1 MAFAELAV
9 HTPVLRPGSFSY
21 SIPAGLEIKPGQA
34 VWAPFGPKIVQGIV
48 LEVTEEPAFGQTR
61 EICGVISDTPLLS
74 FHQLNLAKW
83 ISQTYLSSIYEAV
96 ALMLPPSFERQSL
109 AYISLES
116 SPPAA
121 AKNPSE
127 TLSPNMQKIFDRLKA
142 KDITPQNELEKI
154 FGKKTA
160 QSAILKLINQG
171 LVKRTYRI
179 SPVRAKTK
187 FEKHFRL
194 SVQALAFI
202 KNQTLPKLPPRQTQ
216 VFNHIKENPGGISKS
231 GLNLLVKNNSAV
243 LKTLEQKGL
252 VSTEERQIFR
262 HPVDYSR
269 IPPLPHLELSPP
281 QKKCLEFITRSLN
294 TPPEDDQNPRTF
306 LLHGITGSGKTE
318 IYLQALAE
326 SLRLGK
332 KAIVLVPEI
341 SLTPQTIA
349 RFAGRFPGQ
358 IAVLHS
364 RLSPGEQFDEWQ
376 RIKNGQAD
384 IVIGPRS
391 ALFAPLDKPGIII
404 IDEEHEW
411 TYKQQDPQPR
421 YHTRTVANKMAE
433 EYGAVLVL
441 GSATPDVD
449 SYFKAQKGIY
459 QLLELPERLTP
470 YRGASLPKTELV
482 DMRTELSEGN
492 RSIFSRNLQTSIEK
506 VLANHEQAILFIN
519 RRGGASFIQCR
530 DCGYV
535 AMCKSCDAPLTYHPD
550 QENLVCHQC
559 GRHYPN
565 PLTCPVC
572 GSRRIK
578 YLGMGTQKL
587 EEETRLAF
595 PQARLLRWDS
605 DVIKGK
611 NTHQQIMDR
620 FSCHQADILIGTQMV
635 AKGLDLPDVTLVG
648 VINADISLN
657 LPDFRAGERTFQLLA
672 QVAGRAGRG
681 ISGGKVVIQTYSP
694 ENYAIR
700 SAVCHDYPGFYAKE
714 IVYRQALNNPPFR
727 KLACLVFS
735 HLNHDFCQQ
744 QAKLMAKTLREKAE
758 AVGLGNLEILGP
770 APAFIQRLRGRYR
783 YQLILRS
790 PNPSEFLRE
799 INPGQG
805 WSIDIDP
812 YGLC

>member
-9 HTPVLRPGSFSY
+9 NTPVLRPGSFSY
-21 SIPAGLEIKPGQA
+21 SIPLGLEIKPGQA

-48 LEVTEEPAFGQTR
+48 LEITDQPAFGQTR

-74 FHQLNLAKW
+74 FHQLKLAKW
-83 ISQTYLSSIYEAV
+83 ISQTYLCSIYEAV

-109 AYISLES
+109 AYISLETI
-116 SPPAA
+116 PPAT

-142 KDITPQNELEKI
+142 GDVTPQSELEKI
-154 FGKKTA
+154 FGKKTTQNA
-160 QSAILKLINQG
+160 LIKLINQG

-179 SPVRAKTK
+179 SPARVQTK

-194 SVQALAFI
+194 SGQALAFI
-202 KNQTLPKLPPRQTQ
+202 KNQNLPKLSPRQTDI
-216 VFNHIKENPGGISKS
+216 FECLRKNPLGIAKS
-231 GLNLLVKNNSAV
+231 QLNLLFKNNSAV
-243 LKTLEQKGL
+243 LKALEQKGL
-252 VSTEERQIFR
+252 VSTEEHQVFRQPI
-262 HPVDYSR
+262 DYSQ
-269 IPPLPHLELSPP
+269 ITPMLHLELSPP
-281 QKKCLEFITRSLN
+281 QAKCLQAITHSLN
-294 TPPEDDQNPRTF
+294 TLPENDPNPRTF

-318 IYLQALAE
+318 IYLQSLAE
-326 SLRLGK
+326 TLRLGRK
-332 KAIVLVPEI
+332 GIVLVPEI

-349 RFAGRFPGQ
+349 RFAGRFPGK

-376 RIKNGQAD
+376 RIKNDQAD

-433 EYGAVLVL
+433 EYGAVVVL
-441 GSATPDVD
+441 GSATPDID
-449 SYFKAQKGIY
+449 SYFKAKHGIY

-492 RSIFSRNLQTSIEK
+492 RSIFSRNLHASIEK

-559 GRHYPN
+559 GRQYSN
-565 PLTCPVC
+565 PLTCPKC
-572 GSRRIK
+572 SSRRIK
-578 YLGMGTQKL
+578 YLGIGTQKL

-605 DVIKGK
+605 DVTRGK
-611 NTHQQIMDR
+611 NKHQQIMDT
-620 FSCHQADILIGTQMV
+620 FSRHQADILIGTQMV
-635 AKGLDLPDVTLVG
+635 AKGLDLPAVTLVG

-681 ISGGKVVIQTYSP
+681 ISGGKVIIQTYTP
-694 ENYAIR
+694 ENYAIQA
-700 SAVCHDYPGFYAKE
+700 AVCHDYQGFYAKE
-714 IVYRQALNNPPFR
+714 ITYRRELNNPPFR
-727 KLACLVFS
+727 KLACIVFS
-735 HLNHDFCQQ
+735 HLNHDFCRQ
-744 QAKLMAKTLREKAE
+744 QAEVMAETLREKAD
-758 AVGLGNLEILGP
+758 AGGSGSLEILGP

-790 PNPSEFLRE
+790 PNPADFLRN
-799 INPGQG
+799 ISFGQG
-805 WSIDIDP
+805 WSIDLDP

>member
-1 MAFAELAV
+1 LAFAELAV
-9 HTPVLRPGSFSY
+9 NTPVLRPGSFSY
-21 SIPAGLEIKPGQA
+21 SIPLGLEIKPGQA

-48 LEVTEEPAFGQTR
+48 LEVSDQPAFGQTR

-74 FHQLNLAKW
+74 FHQLNLAAW
-83 ISQTYLSSIYEAV
+83 ISQTYLCSIYEA
-96 ALMLPPSFERQSL
+96 LSPMLPPSFERRSV
-109 AYISLES
+109 AYISLEPS
-116 SPPAA
+116 PLNKSEKPPA
-121 AKNPSE
+121 
-127 TLSPNMQKIFDRLKA
+127 TLSPSLQKIFDWLQTR
-142 KDITPQNELEKI
+142 DITPQTELENI
-154 FGKKTA
+154 FGKKTT
-160 QSAILKLINQG
+160 QTAILKLINQG
-171 LVKRTYRI
+171 LINRTYQI
-179 SPVRAKTK
+179 SPVRTQTK
-187 FEKHFRL
+187 FEKHFGL
-194 SVQALAFI
+194 SEQALAFI
-202 KNQTLPKLPPRQTQ
+202 KDQTLPKLSPRQTE
-216 VFNHIKENPGGISKS
+216 VFECLRENPQGISKS
-231 GLNLLVKNNSAV
+231 RLNLLVKNNAAI
-243 LKTLEQKGL
+243 LKALEKKEL
-252 VSTEERQIFR
+252 ILTEEHQVFRQPI
-262 HPVDYSR
+262 DYSH
-269 IPPLPHLELSPP
+269 IETLPHLKLSPP
-281 QKKCLEFITRSLN
+281 QEKCLESINRSLN

-326 SLRLGK
+326 ALRLGK

-349 RFAGRFPGQ
+349 RFAGRFPGRV
-358 IAVLHS
+358 AVLHS

-411 TYKQQDPQPR
+411 TYKQQNPQPR
-421 YHTRTVANKMAE
+421 YHTRTVALKMTE

-441 GSATPDVD
+441 GSATPDID
-449 SYFKAQKGIY
+449 SYFKAQNGLY

-492 RSIFSRNLQTSIEK
+492 RSIFSRNLHASIEK
-506 VLANHEQAILFIN
+506 VLAKHEQAILFIN

-535 AMCKSCDAPLTYHPD
+535 AMCKSCDTPLTYHPD

-565 PLTCPVC
+565 PLTCPNC
-572 GSRRIK
+572 KSRRIK

-587 EEETRLAF
+587 EEETGLAF
-595 PQARLLRWDS
+595 PQAKLLRWDS
-605 DVIKGK
+605 DVTKGK
-611 NTHQQIMDR
+611 DSHQQIMDK
-620 FSCHQADILIGTQMV
+620 FSRHQADILIGTQMV
-635 AKGLDLPDVTLVG
+635 AKGLDLPGVTLVG

-681 ISGGKVVIQTYSP
+681 LAGGKVVIQTYTP
-694 ENYAIR
+694 ENYAIQ

-714 IVYRQALNNPPFR
+714 IDYRRELNNPPFQ

-744 QAKLMAKTLREKAE
+744 QAILLAQTLREKADS
-758 AVGLGNLEILGP
+758 AGSGTLEILGP

-783 YQLILRS
+783 YQIILRS
-790 PNPSEFLRE
+790 PNPANFLRD
-799 INPGQG
+799 INLGQG
-805 WSIDIDP
+805 WSIDIDT